1 MNQMRRRSIEFSDD
15 ETRTH
20 MEPED
25 IKRPTFGPDG
35 QVLEEE
41 EDPGLTVLVQKTAGV
56 RRERSDQRPGVR
68 VAGQGRDGRRRCRF
82 LVRRTLMVL

>member
-41 EDPGLTVLVQKTAGV
+41 EDPGLTVLVQKTTGV
-56 RRERSDQRPGVR
+56 GRQRSDQGPSVGMT
-68 VAGQGRDGRRRCRF
+68 GQGRYG
-82 LVRRTLMVL
+82 